1 MEMINKE
8 RVLQEF
14 LALIRIPCP
23 TRNERAVGDWL
34 TGHLTALGGIVH
46 EDKAGE
52 ALGGNCGNLVAD
64 FPGTA
69 PGAPTIMLT
78 AHMDCVDPCV
88 DIHPV
93 IEDGIIRS
101 DGTTILGADDKAGV
115 TAILETLR
123 QLREQSIP
131 HGPLQVVFTIAEE
144 NGVHGSQHLDSSLL
158 HADYGYTMDTHG
170 HPGMMSFKAPGKNQ
184 IYIRLQGKAAHAG
197 VEPEKGINAI
207 QAAGKLIATA
217 PQGRIDE
224 ETTCNLGRITGG
236 SATNVVAEMCEIFYE
251 SRSRDKDK
259 LDRITRQITDHFQQ
273 GAKALNCQVI
283 TEVSPDYGPYSL
295 ATDSPA
301 IGLARQ
307 AAESLGFTV
316 QLEESGGGSDANHF
330 NTYGVPTVVLG
341 VGMTNCHTKEEY
353 IEEKD
358 LYDAARLALQIVKDA
373 GQMK

>member
-1 MEMINKE
+1 M
-8 RVLQEF
+8 
-14 LALIRIPCP
+14 
-23 TRNERAVGDWL
+23 
-34 TGHLTALGGIVH
+34 
-46 EDKAGE
+46 
-52 ALGGNCGNLVAD
+52 
-64 FPGTA
+64 
-69 PGAPTIMLT
+69 
-78 AHMDCVDPCV
+78 
-88 DIHPV
+88 
-93 IEDGIIRS
+93 
-101 DGTTILGADDKAGV
+101 GV
-115 TAILETLR
+115 
-123 QLREQSIP
+123 
-131 HGPLQVVFTIAEE
+131 
-144 NGVHGSQHLDSSLL
+144 
-158 HADYGYTMDTHG
+158 
-170 HPGMMSFKAPGKNQ
+170 MSFKAPGKNQ

-307 AAESLGFTV
+307 AADTLGFTV

-358 LYDAARLALQIVKDA
+358 LYDAARWALQIVKDA

>member
-14 LALIRIPCP
+14 LELIRIPCP

-34 TGHLTALGGIVH
+34 TGHLTALGGTVH

-341 VGMTNCHTKEEY
+341 VGMTNCHTKEEH